1 MKTGHYHLTGVAG
14 VGMSAIAQALAAVG
28 CEVTGS
34 DRFCDQGHC
43 LDVVGKLARAGVRI
57 VPQDGSGI
65 SAGTTG
71 LVVST
76 AIEDTNPDIAAARRH
91 NVPILHRAEMLAQIV
106 EGREC
111 IAVAGTSGK
120 STVTGMIG
128 FILEQLGADPF
139 VVNGAPVLNWMDETS
154 IGNVRA
160 GRSRWCVLEVDESDR
175 SLLNFHPAWAV
186 VTNISADHFSLEE
199 SIELFRKFSA
209 QVANETLSGQT
220 DGFAPRLDA
229 GGSSFDYE
237 GVSFRLKV
245 PGRHNAENA
254 RNAAAMCVKLGFRAA
269 DVARALAAFRG
280 IHRRL
285 EVVGRAGGAV
295 VLDDYAHNPAK
306 IRAAWETLAPYHERV
321 LAVWRPHGYRPLS
334 LMMDDLVAMFR
345 QVCRPHDLVAVLPV
359 FDAGGTA
366 NRSVRSEMLVE
377 KLLASG
383 LPAVAVKDYAE
394 AIEAVSARLV
404 PGCAVVTMGARDPHL
419 PKLARSILERA
430 GGLRQGT

>member
-1 MKTGHYHLTGVAG
+1 MKTGRYHLAGVAG
-14 VGMSAIAQALAAVG
+14 VGMSAIAQALLAVG

-34 DRFCDQGHC
+34 DRFCDKGQS
-43 LDVVGKLARAGVRI
+43 LDVAGKLAKAGVRI

-76 AIEDTNPDIAAARRH
+76 AIEDDNPDIAAARRH
-91 NVPILHRAEMLAQIV
+91 DIPIFHRAEMLARIV

-111 IAVAGTSGK
+111 VAVAGSSGK

-139 VVNGAPVLNWMDETS
+139 VVNGAPVLNWMNDTD
-154 IGNVRA
+154 IGSVRA
-160 GRSRWCVLEVDESDR
+160 GRSKWCVMEVDESDR
-175 SLLNFHPAWAV
+175 SLLNFRPAWAV
-186 VTNISADHFSLEE
+186 VTNISADHFPIEE
-199 SIELFRKFSA
+199 SVELFRKFSA
-209 QVANETLSGQT
+209 QVANGVLEGETE
-220 DGFAPRLDA
+220 GFDPRLDA
-229 GGSSFDYE
+229 SGSRFEYE
-237 GVSFRLKV
+237 GASFRLNL

-254 RNAAAMCVKLGFRAA
+254 RNAVAMCARLGFGAA
-269 DVARALAAFRG
+269 NIARALAGFRG

-285 EVVGRAGGAV
+285 EVVGRAGGAL

-334 LMMDDLVAMFR
+334 LMMDDLVATFR
-345 QVCRPHDLVAVLPV
+345 QVCRAGDFLAVLPV

-377 KLLASG
+377 KLAARG
-383 LPAVAVKDYAE
+383 LPATAVKDYAE
-394 AIEAVSARLV
+394 AVEAVCGKVV

-419 PKLARSILERA
+419 PKLARSILGRV
-430 GGLRQGT
+430 GSSR

>member
-1 MKTGHYHLTGVAG
+1 MN
-14 VGMSAIAQALAAVG
+14 AIAQALAAVG
-28 CEVTGS
+28 CQVTGS

-43 LDVVGKLARAGVRI
+43 LDVVGKLAKAGVRI
-57 VPQDGSGI
+57 IPQDGSGI

-76 AIEDTNPDIAAARRH
+76 AIEDDNPDIAAARRLG
-91 NVPILHRAEMLAQIV
+91 VPVLHRSAMLAQIV

-139 VVNGAPVLNWMDETS
+139 VVNGAPVLNWMSETS
-154 IGNVRA
+154 VGNVRI
-160 GRSRWCVLEVDESDR
+160 GRSKWCVLEVDESDR
-175 SLLNFHPAWAV
+175 SLLNFHPAWAL
-186 VTNISADHFSLEE
+186 VTNVSADHFTLEE
-199 SIELFRKFSA
+199 STGLFRQFAA
-209 QVANETLSGQT
+209 QVTGGVLWGEAG
-220 DGFAPRLDA
+220 GFEPQLDA
-229 GGSSFDYE
+229 GGSRFEFE
-237 GVSFRLKV
+237 GASFRVNV

-254 RNAAAMCVKLGFRAA
+254 RNAAAMCVRLGFKPAE
-269 DVARALAAFRG
+269 VAKALADFRG

-295 VLDDYAHNPAK
+295 VVDDFAHNPAK

-321 LAVWRPHGYRPLS
+321 LAVWRPHGFRPLAV
-334 LMMDDLVAMFR
+334 MMDELVATFR
-345 QVCRPHDLVAVLPV
+345 EVCRPGDFLAVLPV

-377 KLLASG
+377 KLAAAG
-383 LPAVAVKDYAE
+383 LPAAAVKDYAE
-394 AIEAVSARLV
+394 AVEAVAARVKPGSAI
-404 PGCAVVTMGARDPHL
+404 VTMGARDPDL
-419 PKLARSILERA
+419 PRLARNILERV
-430 GGLRQGT
+430 QGRG